1 MNPTDLSEYVEAYVH
16 DRNERMVI
24 VGFDS
29 VDDEYTVFDLIVEL
43 REVFPSYQVRLLRPS
58 ERDTTDV
65 PGIVLV
71 TDKSQLSE
79 DNVAPGTV
87 YIVDNIN
94 NLKREL
100 IRSVLPNRSESCS

>member
-1 MNPTDLSEYVEAYVH
+1 MNPTDLSERVEAHVH
-16 DRNERMVI
+16 DRHERMAI
-24 VGFDS
+24 IGFDS

-43 REVFPSYQVRLLRPS
+43 RELFSSHQVRLLRPS
-58 ERDTTDV
+58 ERDTTDT

-87 YIVDNIN
+87 YIVGNTN
-94 NLKREL
+94 NVKREL
-100 IRSVLPNRSESCS
+100 VRYTIDNE

>member
-1 MNPTDLSEYVEAYVH
+1 MIPTDLTERVEAHVH
-16 DRNERMVI
+16 DRYERMAI
-24 VGFDS
+24 IGFNS
-29 VDDEYTVFDLIVEL
+29 IDDDYTVFELILQL
-43 REVFPSYQVRLLRPS
+43 RESFPSHQVRLLRPS
-58 ERDTTDV
+58 ERDTTDT

-87 YIVDNIN
+87 YLVDNTN

-100 IRSVLPNRSESCS
+100 VRYTINND

>member
-1 MNPTDLSEYVEAYVH
+1 MNPTNLSERVEAHVH
-16 DRNERMVI
+16 DRHERMAI
-24 VGFDS
+24 IGFNS
-29 VDDEYTVFDLIVEL
+29 VDGEYTVFDLIEQL
-43 REVFPSYQVRLLRPS
+43 RERFPSHQVRLLRPS
-58 ERDTTDV
+58 ERDTTDT

-87 YIVDNIN
+87 YLVGNTK

-100 IRSVLPNRSESCS
+100 VRYTIDND

>member
-1 MNPTDLSEYVEAYVH
+1 MNLTDISEHVEAHLY
-16 DRNERMVI
+16 DRHERMVI
-24 VGFDS
+24 ISFDS
-29 VDDEYTVFDLIVEL
+29 VDDEYTIFDLILQL
-43 REVFPSYQVRLLRPS
+43 REHFPSHQVRLLRPS
-58 ERDTTDV
+58 ERGTTDA

-87 YIVDNIN
+87 YLVDNTN

-100 IRSVLPNRSESCS
+100 VRYTIDND

>member
-1 MNPTDLSEYVEAYVH
+1 MNPTDLSERVEAHVH
-16 DRNERMVI
+16 DRHERMAIIGV
-24 VGFDS
+24 DS

-43 REVFPSYQVRLLRPS
+43 RELFPSYQVRLLRPS

-87 YIVDNIN
+87 YLVDNTN

-100 IRSVLPNRSESCS
+100 VRYTIDND